1 MLFLQL
7 ISESFLLYFHF
18 FVFNF
23 IIQSTYYLYHQI
35 PSSQQY
41 IEESSSGSESDTEDG
56 TESDSENGTESETEN
71 NISEKKKQLINIDF
85 NLENEYNPY
94 FNECLN
100 IVTYSNGEKNEFDSL
115 TNFIEHF
122 SLYSDDV
129 ESYIITENHF
139 KLRYLSNTLKKL
151 FITNY
156 ILYTPIYNITTIE
169 DFAQS
174 FISPDKFT
182 NNSSWFTGDNATM
195 QYTLLNIKNYFGDE
209 IKSIGKIETMN
220 EIYKLFIKKF
230 VMNYNINNIENEIK
244 YEIINED
251 SEEDNK
257 KERIEEKIQE
267 NIDDI
272 YNNKM
277 DLMFNL

>member
-1 MLFLQL
+1 MLFFQL
-7 ISESFLLYFHF
+7 MSESFLIYFHF
-18 FVFNF
+18 FIFNF
-23 IIQSTYYLYHQI
+23 IIQSTLHLFNQAKQRQIYLND
-35 PSSQQY
+35 SSFD
-41 IEESSSGSESDTEDG
+41 ELTTSDDESDDEISSEVED
-56 TESDSENGTESETEN
+56 
-71 NISEKKKQLINIDF
+71 NIPGLRRKQLINIDF

-122 SLYSDDV
+122 SLYSNDV

-139 KLRYLSNTLKKL
+139 KLRYLRNTLKKL

-156 ILYTPIYNITTIE
+156 ISHIPINHLTTIE

-174 FISPDKFT
+174 FISPDNFT
-182 NNSSWFTGDNATM
+182 NNSSWFTGDNRTM
-195 QYTLLNIKNYFGDE
+195 KYTLLNIRNYFGDE
-209 IKSIGKIETMN
+209 IKSISKIETIN
-220 EIYKLFIKKF
+220 EIYRLCIKKY
-230 VMNYNINNIENEIK
+230 VLNYKINNIENEIN
-244 YEIINED
+244 YEIINEE

-257 KERIEEKIQE
+257 QAKIEEKIEE
-267 NIDDI
+267 NINDI

-277 DLMFNL
+277 ELMFNL

>member
-1 MLFLQL
+1 MLFFQL
-7 ISESFLLYFHF
+7 ISESFLIYFHF
-18 FVFNF
+18 FIFNF
-23 IIQSTYYLYHQI
+23 IIQSTFYFFNQAKQKQIYLND
-35 PSSQQY
+35 SSEDELTTSDDE
-41 IEESSSGSESDTEDG
+41 ISSEVED
-56 TESDSENGTESETEN
+56 N
-71 NISEKKKQLINIDF
+71 NIPNLRRKQLINIDF

-100 IVTYSNGEKNEFDSL
+100 IVTYSNGEKKEFDSL

-139 KLRYLSNTLKKL
+139 KLRYLRNILKNL

-156 ILYTPIYNITTIE
+156 ILYTPIYHITSIE
-169 DFAQS
+169 DFAQL

-182 NNSSWFTGDNATM
+182 NHSSWFTGDNKTIP
-195 QYTLLNIKNYFGDE
+195 YTIYNITNYFRVK
-209 IKSIGKIETMN
+209 IKSSEKIEIMN
-220 EIYKLFIKKF
+220 EIYRLCINKYVL
-230 VMNYNINNIENEIK
+230 NYKINNIKSEIN
-244 YEIINED
+244 YEIINEE

-257 KERIEEKIQE
+257 KAKIEEKIEE
-267 NIDDI
+267 NVNDI

-277 DLMFNL
+277 ELMFNL